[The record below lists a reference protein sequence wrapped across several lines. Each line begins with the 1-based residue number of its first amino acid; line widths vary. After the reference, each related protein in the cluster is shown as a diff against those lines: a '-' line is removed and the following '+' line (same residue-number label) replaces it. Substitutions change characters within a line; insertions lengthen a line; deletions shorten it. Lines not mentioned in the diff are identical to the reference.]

1 MTVICSNNSGNSLH
15 FLSAFCT
22 TFSNKTDGITVSIQ
36 RDIICGGCEGGN
48 IGMDNVHEIT
58 DIVIEACILLCITA
72 IHFIQTKQFS
82 ANDDDTSARLSHS
95 TSTPRANVLN
105 AMHETLRSDS
115 TRRNLVLVSRH
126 ERINDCS

>member
-22 TFSNKTDGITVSIQ
+22 TFSKKTDRITVSIQ
-36 RDIICGGCEGGN
+36 RDIICSRCEGGN
-48 IGMDNVHEIT
+48 IGMDNAHEIT
-58 DIVIEACILLCITA
+58 DIVIEACILLCITPV
-72 IHFIQTKQFS
+72 HSTQTKQFS

-105 AMHETLRSDS
+105 AMYDALRSDS
-115 TRRNLVLVSRH
+115 TRRKLVLVSRH
-126 ERINDCS
+126 E

>member
-1 MTVICSNNSGNSLH
+1 MTVICPNNSGNSLH

-22 TFSNKTDGITVSIQ
+22 TLSKKRNRITVSIQ

-58 DIVIEACILLCITA
+58 DIVIEACILLCI
-72 IHFIQTKQFS
+72 IPVHFMQTKQFS

-105 AMHETLRSDS
+105 AMYDTLYSDS

-126 ERINDCS
+126 ERINEYS